1 MTVRQFHVSLWPHAA
16 STTVTV
22 VIEDVTGTRRVS
34 GGVGRITLPV
44 GRADFSGEPTG
55 VVLTTLGEALLA
67 LGSTLSPGGGPASPG
82 GPQGRRGI
90 QDQLPLDSA

>member
-1 MTVRQFHVSLWPHAA
+1 MTVRQFHVSLWPHAT

-22 VIEDVTGTRRVS
+22 VIEDVTGARRVS

-55 VVLTTLGEALLA
+55 VVLTTLGEALQA
-67 LGSTLSPGGGPASPG
+67 LGSVLSPKGSPAPLG
-82 GPQGRRGI
+82 GPQGGI
-90 QDQLPLDSA
+90 TGQSEIPLNLT